1 MINKLITKPEKRLK
15 AGAILAHPW
24 MIEKQATEEKPLLL
38 NFGSL
43 KNFRNSEKL
52 KKAALTF
59 IASQLSESEIMEL
72 AKLFERLDKNGDGVL
87 TFDEIKAGKWY
98 IINSLSTIRCK

>member
-1 MINKLITKPEKRLK
+1 
-15 AGAILAHPW
+15 
-24 MIEKQATEEKPLLL
+24 MIEKKVAEEKPLLL

-52 KKAALTF
+52 KKAALTL

-72 AKLFERLDKNGDGVL
+72 AKLFEKLDKNGDGVL
-87 TFDEIKAGKWY
+87 SFEEIKEGKRHILNLLISIY
-98 IINSLSTIRCK
+98 TRCQ